1 MFKSAFFFVISLLFV
16 FAVSTSAQNRYDFG
30 IWSGLKVDQKIYKSL
45 SYAFKGQI
53 RLEGNA
59 NYFRSAFSDLSLSY
73 NFNKFFTLR
82 GGYRYTL
89 GNTNNRHRG
98 YLDAISN
105 IKIAK
110 TGLKLNIRLRS
121 QYDTRSDYIIDQ
133 AAIFR
138 GRLYFSYKPKI
149 KKFNDL
155 TFYTTGEV
163 FYEMNDQFNQFN
175 KWRFSFG
182 LHYEL
187 SKNIS
192 LNLRYIL
199 QDDIDVKAA
208 VMENIFMV
216 YLSVDLPDLIK
227 KNKKKK

>member
-1 MFKSAFFFVISLLFV
+1 MLRLTYYLVIFLLT
-16 FAVSTSAQNRYDFG
+16 ALALPSSAQNRYDFG

-45 SYAFKGQI
+45 SYAIKGQV

-59 NYFRSAFSDLSLSY
+59 NYFRNTLADIGLSY
-73 NFNKFFTLR
+73 KFHKLFTLR

-89 GNTNNRHRG
+89 GNKNNRHRG

-105 IKIAK
+105 IKIADS
-110 TGLKLNIRLRS
+110 GFKLNVRLRS
-121 QYDTRSDYIIDQ
+121 QYDTRSDYITDQ
-133 AAIFR
+133 ATIFR

-155 TFYTTGEV
+155 TLYTTGEA

-182 LHYEL
+182 LNYEL
-187 SKNIS
+187 SKRVS
-192 LNLRYIL
+192 LHLRYIL
-199 QDDIDVKAA
+199 QDDIDIKAA
-208 VMENIFMV
+208 LMENIFMV
-216 YLSVDLPDLIK
+216 YLAVDLPDLIK

>member
-1 MFKSAFFFVISLLFV
+1 MPRFTYLSLIFLLFV
-16 FAVSTSAQNRYDFG
+16 LGTSISAQNRYDFG

-45 SYAFKGQI
+45 SYAFKGQV

-59 NYFRSAFSDLSLSY
+59 NYFRNALSDLSLSY
-73 NFNKFFTLR
+73 KFHKLFTLR

-89 GNTNNRHRG
+89 GNKNNRHRG

-105 IKIAK
+105 IKIAN
-110 TGLKLNIRLRS
+110 TGLKFNVRLRS

-138 GRLYFSYKPKI
+138 GRLYVSYKPKI

-155 TFYTTGEV
+155 SFYSTAEA
-163 FYEMNDQFNQFN
+163 FYEINNLFSQFN

-182 LHYEL
+182 LNYEL

-192 LNLRYIL
+192 LHLRYIL
-199 QDDIDVKAA
+199 QDDIDIKAA
-208 VMENIFMV
+208 VMENIFMI